1 MTQPHWLHR
10 WDLEPGEAIQLQR
23 ELASKVIRE
32 DRLGEVSVIAGI
44 DISANDRTGLARAAI
59 VALAYPSMEV
69 LERVRHEEP
78 LRFPYI
84 PGLLSFREVPSI
96 LAGFQKLHHQPD
108 LLMVDGQGIAHPRR
122 FGIASH
128 LGVLLELPS
137 IGCAKSILTGHLSG
151 TLGEEVGARVPL
163 IADKNEVIGM
173 GVRTKARTNPII
185 VSIGHRISLETAVDY
200 VLSCCRGYRLPEPT
214 RQAHN
219 TASTSGEAQA
229 NKRAEPGTEE
239 PQIPTLWGSQGT

>member
-1 MTQPHWLHR
+1 MSQPHLLHS
-10 WDLEPGEAIQLQR
+10 WNLEPREAIQVQR

-32 DRLGEVSVIAGI
+32 DRLGEVKVIAGI

-59 VALAYPSMEV
+59 VALGYPSMEV

-84 PGLLSFREVPSI
+84 PGLLSFREAPSI
-96 LAGFQKLHHQPD
+96 IAAMQKLRQKPD
-108 LLMVDGQGIAHPRR
+108 LLMVDGQGVAHPRR
-122 FGIASH
+122 FGIACH

-151 TLGEEVGARVPL
+151 TVGEEIGAQTPL
-163 IADKNEVIGM
+163 MADGEVLGM
-173 GVRTKARTNPII
+173 GLRTKARTNPII
-185 VSIGHRISLETAVDY
+185 VSIGHRISLNTAVDY
-200 VLSCCRGYRLPEPT
+200 VLKCCRGYRLPEPT

-219 TASTSGEAQA
+219 TASTAEEVSGRGSEGAS
-229 NKRAEPGTEE
+229 TEQ
-239 PQIPTLWGSQGT
+239 PQMPTLWDNE